1 MWVFREEMLKLK
13 KVKNFKK
20 INKNNA
26 KFFIIL
32 FYFYVDKM
40 S

>member
-20 INKNNA
+20 IKI
-26 KFFIIL
+26 KIMQIIL